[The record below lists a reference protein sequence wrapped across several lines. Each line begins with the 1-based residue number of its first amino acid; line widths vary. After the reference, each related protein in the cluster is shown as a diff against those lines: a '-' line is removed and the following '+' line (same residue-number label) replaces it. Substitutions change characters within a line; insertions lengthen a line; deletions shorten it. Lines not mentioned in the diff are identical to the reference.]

1 MKKTLFA
8 VVVLVALVAKAD
20 YIYWMVDDNPNG
32 YEWDTAYLVQ
42 DNVSANDGRIGQLT
56 STAAADYKEVGDYA
70 WATLGENYTAASFFI
85 ELYKDG
91 KFMAQSEEQAYASV
105 KGSIFGGNPMSPVAA
120 GTSAFVPVGSTY
132 NVPEPTSGLLFLIG
146 GVLLGLKR
154 RRQA

>member
-56 STAAADYKEVGDYA
+56 STDAADYKEVGDYA

>member
-42 DNVSANDGRIGQLT
+42 DNVSANDGHIGTL
-56 STAAADYKEVGDYA
+56 SSAAASEYKAVGDYA
-70 WATLGENYTAASFFI
+70 WATLGDNYTAATFFI

-91 KFMAQSEEQAYASV
+91 KFMAQSEAQTYANV
-105 KGSIFGGNPMSPVAA
+105 KSSIFGGSPMSPVAA